1 MGSCSWVCLTSFVTS
16 ATREAA
22 RVVGA
27 SPSSSTPSPSP
38 LQVAPS
44 DDGIRLH
51 WGPHCLQVAAATQ
64 VDPGPACQWA
74 VLPQNVLLVRPDKPW
89 GDRLENPVPATVDEV
104 IELGAEVLVWLQPQ
118 GLPGAKLQM
127 RLPTRAVRRYAVTAG
142 AGVTVCLRPSDIV
155 LLGSGPSA
163 V

>member
-1 MGSCSWVCLTSFVTS
+1 MLTRPSCV
-16 ATREAA
+16 AAA
-22 RVVGA
+22 RLLDITNVFE
-27 SPSSSTPSPSP
+27 SP